1 MLISQQEDIAA
12 IFSKAD
18 KDNSGTLT
26 VKEFQEV
33 INDICERYPQVELY
47 LKNKQMHNIVD
58 LLKGS
63 KGDVAKE
70 SIELNIEEFK
80 LALSQVDSQM
90 KNLPATAQV
99 RHRFLHDTHLILKL
113 DFHNKHVLHPSEM
126 SFQVAA
132 QQGAYL
138 AKCFNRMEE
147 CEQNPE
153 GPLRFRGTG
162 RHRFRPFRYHSLSLF

>member
-1 MLISQQEDIAA
+1 MPCFYATYLPVFSPNYLIFLSSLLICCWLFLIPRQEDISA

-33 INDICERYPQVELY
+33 IDDICERYPQVELY

-70 SIELNIEEFK
+70 SIELDIEEFK
-80 LALSQVDSQM
+80 SALSQVDSQM

-99 RHRFLHDTHLILKL
+99 CHI
-113 DFHNKHVLHPSEM
+113 
-126 SFQVAA
+126 
-132 QQGAYL
+132 
-138 AKCFNRMEE
+138 
-147 CEQNPE
+147 
-153 GPLRFRGTG
+153 
-162 RHRFRPFRYHSLSLF
+162 

>member
-1 MLISQQEDIAA
+1 MIIRFAWSYFSFSCSLLLIYQQEDIAA

-33 INDICERYPQVELY
+33 IDDICERYPQVELY

-63 KGDVAKE
+63 KADVAKE

-99 RHRFLHDTHLILKL
+99 RHRFSTWYPFDTEIG
-113 DFHNKHVLHPSEM
+113 FP
-126 SFQVAA
+126 Q
-132 QQGAYL
+132 
-138 AKCFNRMEE
+138 
-147 CEQNPE
+147 
-153 GPLRFRGTG
+153 
-162 RHRFRPFRYHSLSLF
+162 

>member
-1 MLISQQEDIAA
+1 MPCFYVTYLPVFSPNYLIFLSSLLICCWLFLIPRQEDISA

-33 INDICERYPQVELY
+33 IDDICERYPQVELY

-70 SIELNIEEFK
+70 SIELDIEEFK
-80 LALSQVDSQM
+80 SALSQVDSQM

-99 RHRFLHDTHLILKL
+99 CHI
-113 DFHNKHVLHPSEM
+113 
-126 SFQVAA
+126 
-132 QQGAYL
+132 
-138 AKCFNRMEE
+138 
-147 CEQNPE
+147 
-153 GPLRFRGTG
+153 
-162 RHRFRPFRYHSLSLF
+162 